1 MLNSVITS
9 AHFMAAINQITA
21 DYLYSDSFGLVGID
35 FSFFFFFFAKGESS

>member
-21 DYLYSDSFGLVGID
+21 VCFYSDSFGLVGID
-35 FSFFFFFFAKGESS
+35 LFIYFFAKGESP